1 MLPNTYYTILSH
13 SAMIPLNVADGTSPP
28 LSF

>member
-13 SAMIPLNVADGTSPP
+13 SAMIPLNVADGTSP